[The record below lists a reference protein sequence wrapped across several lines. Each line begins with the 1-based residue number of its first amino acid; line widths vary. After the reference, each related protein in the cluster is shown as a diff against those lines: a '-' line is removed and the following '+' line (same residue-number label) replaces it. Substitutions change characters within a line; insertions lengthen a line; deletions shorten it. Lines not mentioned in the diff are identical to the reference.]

1 MFSVLFLFLIE
12 FLHFFSLH
20 ILKTDGFM
28 GERYAIS
35 NVVCWRDGDFARFG
49 LRSDMSNV
57 SVWIKCNINRRWRRR
72 QRCRRFGSPYRSS
85 LILSRSLLSYFVS
98 ILFLKMYEQLYEFIA
113 AVHVHVCASARIVIP
128 FVNQK
133 TLYSASKWWKMSD
146 LVFGLE
152 YIRSKPEQ
160 HSSIFAFWCIPCVG
174 IVFIRAFNEQLYTPR
189 QRKRRQHSYVPLQLC
204 VCFCCVRISPG
215 IQSLCAIVSFSPFI
229 FSITFGFSLSLVSH
243 S

>member
-28 GERYAIS
+28 GERYAIP
-35 NVVCWRDGDFARFG
+35 NVVLCWRDGDFARFG

-57 SVWIKCNINRRWRRR
+57 SVWIKCNINRRGRRR

-98 ILFLKMYEQLYEFIA
+98 ILFLKMYEQLYELIA
-113 AVHVHVCASARIVIP
+113 AVHVRLRELSFPSLTKKRNIVHP
-128 FVNQK
+128 NGE
-133 TLYSASKWWKMSD
+133 KWVIWFLVKSISD
-146 LVFGLE
+146 LSL
-152 YIRSKPEQ
+152 
-160 HSSIFAFWCIPCVG
+160 SSTFRFSPFDVYHRI
-174 IVFIRAFNEQLYTPR
+174 YTR
-189 QRKRRQHSYVPLQLC
+189 IQWTTVHTTTTKTATTLSYVPLQLC

-215 IQSLCAIVSFSPFI
+215 IQSLCAIVSFSPFF
-229 FSITFGFSLSLVSH
+229 FSVTFGFSLSLVSH